1 MTKNQTISKILQ
13 KPMNRQE
20 FLQHSAAAVLFVVG
34 GGAIVQAM
42 AKSFTAGERVSLS
55 NDPAKSTR
63 SSGYGAS
70 AYGGHKTVG

>member
-1 MTKNQTISKILQ
+1 M
-13 KPMNRQE
+13 
-20 FLQHSAAAVLFVVG
+20 LFVVS
-34 GGAIVQAM
+34 GGAIVQAI

-70 AYGGHKTVG
+70 AYGGHKIVG